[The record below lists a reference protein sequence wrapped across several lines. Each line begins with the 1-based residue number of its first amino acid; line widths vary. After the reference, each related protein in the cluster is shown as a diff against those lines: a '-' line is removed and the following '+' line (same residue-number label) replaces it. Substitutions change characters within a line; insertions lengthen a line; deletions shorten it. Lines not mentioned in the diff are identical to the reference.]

1 MMEVSV
7 GDMVGENCF
16 WCGLLPSP
24 AIGSVSGLSG
34 TRRWG
39 EEFSEEDAKGGKEEE
54 EEEEGEEGVL

>member
-1 MMEVSV
+1 M
-7 GDMVGENCF
+7 GENCF